1 MKGGKA
7 NGWRQSLGFG
17 DIVDIYIKNLGWG
30 RSCKSLQKWGQRFWK
45 PWQKA
50 KNEVLQSFCCLTE
63 GRSLTVARTLASQ
76 SFDLLVLLL
85 LFLWF
90 KGLPNNFILMTH
102 GVTKSQTGLSDWAEL
117 NWMIYWISDC
127 SILLWWVH
135 CFFLFVC
142 FFTPPTPYV
151 IALLCH
157 LKLYF
162 SMRTSMITIFIEFNT
177 CNILNTGGG

>member
-1 MKGGKA
+1 MEA
-7 NGWRQSLGFG
+7 ELRVWWDSRYLHQNP
-17 DIVDIYIKNLGWG
+17 GWG

-50 KNEVLQSFCCLTE
+50 KNEVLQSFCCMTE

-76 SFDLLVLLL
+76 SFNLWVLLS

-102 GVTKSQTGLSDWAEL
+102 GVAKSQTGLSDWAEL

-135 CFFLFVC
+135 CCFFFI
-142 FFTPPTPYV
+142 FTPPTPYV

-157 LKLYF
+157 FKLYF
-162 SMRTSMITIFIEFNT
+162 SMWTSIITIFIEFNT
-177 CNILNTGGG
+177 CSILNTGGG